1 MKNTSRRFFFVASVS
16 GMFSV
21 VLGAFGAHSLKSSL
35 SLEMVEAYKSAVQ
48 YQMFHSIALMIS
60 AWGTNRFPS
69 KEFLLSCWFFLVGI
83 ILFSGSLYIM
93 AFTDMRVGIVTPVGG
108 IMFIIG
114 WYLLGRG
121 FWSIKCSE

>member
-1 MKNTSRRFFFVASVS
+1 MNNTSRWFFFVASVS
-16 GMFSV
+16 GMLSV
-21 VLGAFGAHSLKSSL
+21 VLGAFGTHSLKSSL

-48 YQMFHSIALMIS
+48 YQMFHSLALMIS
-60 AWGTNRFPS
+60 AWGTNRFPP
-69 KEFLLSCWFFLVGI
+69 KEFLLSCWSFLAGI

-93 AFTDMRVGIVTPVGG
+93 AFTDMRVGIVTPFGG

-121 FWSIKCSE
+121 FWKIKSSE